1 MHIKWQGNH
10 LRGNERLSSQVVHR
24 QQMKTEQK
32 LWRSWQR
39 QETKAWSGG
48 IRNRNITISQLK
60 TLRFR
65 AGTNC
70 CS

>member
-10 LRGNERLSSQVVHR
+10 LRGNERLGSQVVHR